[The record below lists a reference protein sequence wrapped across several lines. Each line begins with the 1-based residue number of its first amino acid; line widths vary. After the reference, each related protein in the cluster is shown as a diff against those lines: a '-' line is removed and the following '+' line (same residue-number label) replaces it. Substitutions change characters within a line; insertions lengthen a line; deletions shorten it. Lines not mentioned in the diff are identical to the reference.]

1 MQKSALK
8 KFAAI
13 TLLSVMAVCVA
24 VIVTQRWRPVK
35 KQSDAAYLSLLRE
48 AYTAVSKSYV
58 EKPDEKKLVKSM
70 VDGMLAALDP
80 HSAYLPPE
88 PFKEMTIQMSGA
100 FGGVGIELGMKEGRL
115 TVIAPIDDT
124 PAYRAGIL
132 ANDHIWKI
140 DGASTRGMSTMAAVK
155 LMRGEKGTPVTLTIL
170 RGDQARPLVFP
181 LVRDIIKIKS
191 LKARM
196 LDQGVGY
203 IRISQFQE
211 RTGSDF
217 RQALQELH
225 TTADGELKGLVIDLR
240 YNPGG
245 VLGPCIEVA
254 NCFIGDDIKNT
265 LIVSTKGR
273 ERGASQLFNATL
285 GTKEPRYPMVV
296 LINGGSASASEILA
310 GALQDH
316 KRAIVMGKQSFG
328 KGSVQS
334 IIPLKDNAALK
345 LTTAR
350 YYTPSG
356 RSIQAKGIVPDIIV
370 DNVKPLAAKNV
381 EGEFKEKD
389 LDGRL
394 APEAGK
400 TPPKGPGGE
409 PAKDGATPP
418 PPKGKEPV
426 KEPAKGKGGT
436 VIPKD
441 QPKANGSAAH
451 GINPEDLEKDY
462 QLQRALELLKSLN
475 MVKEQG
481 FPVK

>member
-1 MQKSALK
+1 MQKPARKILGIVILTAIAL
-8 KFAAI
+8 
-13 TLLSVMAVCVA
+13 CVA
-24 VIVTQRWRPVK
+24 VIVTQRVK
-35 KQSDAAYLSLLRE
+35 PARQQSDAAYLSLLRE

-140 DGASTRGMSTMAAVK
+140 DSTSTRGMSTAAAVK

-181 LVRDIIKIKS
+181 LIRDTIKIKS

-196 LDQGVGY
+196 LDQGIGY

-225 TTADGELKGLVIDLR
+225 TTAGGELKGLVIDLR

-370 DNVKPLAAKNV
+370 ENVKPVAAKKV
-381 EGEFKEKD
+381 EGDLKEKD

-400 TPPKGPGGE
+400 VPQKGAGSE
-409 PAKDGATPP
+409 PAKDGAKTPP
-418 PPKGKEPV
+418 VGTKELVNEPV
-426 KEPAKGKGGT
+426 KGKDGKMA
-436 VIPKD
+436 PKV
-441 QPKANGSAAH
+441 PANGAAASIH
-451 GINPEDLEKDY
+451 GINPDDLDKDY
-462 QLQRALELLKSLN
+462 QLQRAMELLKSLN

-481 FPVK
+481 FPVH